1 VGNQFPLR
9 SARGLGLQVTF
20 ANRSRQAADGFD
32 LTSGAQLRI
41 NREQQLSIEDLV
53 NSRLR
58 AVAAVLLV
66 WAVIYLPALGSIAIK
81 GEEGRRILPAVRML
95 ETGNYI
101 VPQVGSNPYYRKPP
115 LVNWLVAASF
125 KLFAVRNEWTA
136 RLPSALSVLAVAIA
150 FVSVARASLRPRG
163 SIMAAMI
170 WLTNIGIIEKGRLI
184 EIEAL
189 YVSLCGLAIILW
201 LSFFLQKKSPWLIWL
216 PASVFLGLGLLA
228 KGPTHLLFFYAVVIA
243 VLACFKDWRILIHPA
258 HVVGLVVM
266 IGIAAAWAIPFLNS
280 TTSHVAVDKWSGQY
294 TGRLKGIDFKFS
306 DWIQNIPR
314 GLIYFFPWVL
324 LFPFARF
331 SRLQE
336 HGEQRLA
343 RALSWG
349 IAVPFLAVNL
359 VPGGLARYT
368 MPAIVP
374 ASWLLAMICAGNAL
388 QCPRLWM
395 KSEGVWGKV
404 VAAFVGLGLVIGAIG
419 YPITAIVLRNRQQVK
434 VAASEINALV
444 PPSETLYA
452 VNPDYQPVFF
462 YVKSPVK
469 YVSEVKDL
477 PQDVRYFLVRNKNE
491 TEALA
496 ARDWEPLRARPIAR
510 VQDYSKRE
518 MVLFKVAPANG
529 N

>member
-1 VGNQFPLR
+1 M
-9 SARGLGLQVTF
+9 
-20 ANRSRQAADGFD
+20 
-32 LTSGAQLRI
+32 
-41 NREQQLSIEDLV
+41 
-53 NSRLR
+53 
-58 AVAAVLLV
+58 
-66 WAVIYLPALGSIAIK
+66 IYLPALGSIAIK

-95 ETGNYI
+95 ETGDYI

-125 KLFAVRNEWTA
+125 KLFGVRNEWTA

-150 FVSVARASLRPRG
+150 FVTVARASLGARG
-163 SIMAAMI
+163 SLVAAMI

-228 KGPTHLLFFYAVVIA
+228 KGPTHLLFFYGVVIA
-243 VLACFKDWRILIHPA
+243 VLACFKGWRVLVHPA
-258 HVVGLVVM
+258 HFVGLAVM
-266 IGIAAAWAIPFLNS
+266 VGVAAAWAIPFLNS
-280 TTSHVAVDKWSGQY
+280 TTSHVAIDKWSGQY
-294 TGRLKGIDFKFS
+294 TGRLKGVDFKFS

-314 GLIYFFPWVL
+314 GLIYFLPWVL

-331 SRLQE
+331 SKLGEQT
-336 HGEQRLA
+336 EQRLA

-349 IAVPFLAVNL
+349 TAMPFLAINL
-359 VPGGLARYT
+359 VPGALARYS

-388 QCPRLWM
+388 QSPRWM
-395 KSEGVWGKV
+395 KDDRVLVKV
-404 VAAFVGLGLVIGAIG
+404 VAVFVGLGIVIGAIG

-434 VAASEINALV
+434 MAAAEINALV
-444 PPSETLYA
+444 PATETLYA

-462 YVKSPVK
+462 YVKAPVE
-469 YVSEVKDL
+469 YVSSVKTL
-477 PQDVRYFLVRNKNE
+477 PHNVRYFLVRNKNE
-491 TEALA
+491 AEAA
-496 ARDWEPLRARPIAR
+496 AATDWAPLRAQPVAR
-510 VQDYSKRE
+510 VRDYSKRE
-518 MVLFKVAPANG
+518 MVLFKVAPVNKD
-529 N
+529 

>member
-1 VGNQFPLR
+1 MV
-9 SARGLGLQVTF
+9 V
-20 ANRSRQAADGFD
+20 
-32 LTSGAQLRI
+32 
-41 NREQQLSIEDLV
+41 
-53 NSRLR
+53 
-58 AVAAVLLV
+58 LV

-125 KLFAVRNEWTA
+125 KFFGVRNEWTA
-136 RLPSALSVLAVAIA
+136 RLPSALSVLAVALA
-150 FVSVARASLRPRG
+150 FVTVARASLGARG
-163 SIMAAMI
+163 SIIAAMI

-189 YVSLCGLAIILW
+189 YVSLCGLAIISW
-201 LSFFLQKKSPWLIWL
+201 LSFFLQKRSPWLMWL

-228 KGPTHLLFFYAVVIA
+228 KGPTHLVFFYGIVIA
-243 VLACFKDWRILIHPA
+243 VVAYWKDWRVLVHPA
-258 HVVGLVVM
+258 HFVGLVVM
-266 IGIAAAWAIPFLNS
+266 IGIAAAWAIPFLHA
-280 TTSHVAVDKWSGQY
+280 TTSQVVIGKWSGQY
-294 TGRLKGIDFKFS
+294 TGRLKGADFKFS

-331 SRLQE
+331 SRLHEQS
-336 HGEQRLA
+336 EQRLA

-349 IAVPFLAVNL
+349 TALPFLAINL
-359 VPGGLARYT
+359 VPGGLARYS

-374 ASWLLAMICAGNAL
+374 ASWLLGMICAGNAL
-388 QCPRLWM
+388 QWPRRSM
-395 KSEGVWGKV
+395 KDDRVWAKV

-444 PPSETLYA
+444 PPNETLYA
-452 VNPDYQPVFF
+452 VNPDYQPVLF
-462 YVKSPVK
+462 YVKPPVQ
-469 YVSEVKDL
+469 YVSHVKDL
-477 PQDVRYFLVRNKNE
+477 PHNVRYFLVRKKNE

-496 ARDWEPLRARPIAR
+496 ARDWEPSRARPIAR
-510 VQDYSKRE
+510 VRDYSKRE
-518 MVLFKVAPANG
+518 MVLFKVARANED
-529 N
+529 